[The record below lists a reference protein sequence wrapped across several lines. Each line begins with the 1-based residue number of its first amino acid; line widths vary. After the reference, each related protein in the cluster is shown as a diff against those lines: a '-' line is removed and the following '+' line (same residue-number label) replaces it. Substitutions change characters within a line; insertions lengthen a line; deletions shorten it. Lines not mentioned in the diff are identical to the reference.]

1 MPDTQ
6 SRYAPDETAASISVL
21 VELAT
26 ALGAYREDIILV
38 GGWVPYFLVHGNQKT
53 FQPDSVRAAA
63 LQSAFHIGSLDIDLA
78 LNIRTIREP
87 RYQAISRILEQ
98 RGYRSRGTDSPFSF
112 VRKTQTPK
120 GIPTEIQVDFLAPEY
135 GGTGKRRRHQR
146 VQDLLAHKAHGCDL
160 AFEHFL
166 DREIEATLPEG
177 GVAKAR
183 IRMADV
189 LPCLAMKAFALR
201 DRLKEKDAYDIYMV
215 CKHYPG
221 SPESV
226 VRAVKPH
233 VANGLVREA
242 LSILTDRFNRP
253 EAMGP
258 VAVATFLEVRDPTLR
273 EIRIRDVY
281 ETVQDVV
288 QRVSNIGLG

>member
-6 SRYAPDETAASISVL
+6 SRYAPDETATSISVL

-26 ALGAYREDIILV
+26 ALGAYREDIVLV

-53 FQPDSVRAAA
+53 FQSDSLQADAF
-63 LQSAFHIGSLDIDLA
+63 QSAFHIGSLDIDLA
-78 LNIRTIREP
+78 FNIRTIRKP

-98 RGYRSRGTDSPFSF
+98 RGYRSRGAGSPFSF
-112 VRKTQTPK
+112 VRETRTPK
-120 GIPTEIQVDFLAPEY
+120 GIPIEIQVDFLAPEY

-146 VQDLLAHKAHGCDL
+146 VQGLLAHKARGCDL
-160 AFEHFL
+160 SFEHFL
-166 DREIEATLPEG
+166 DREIEAPLPEG
-177 GVAKAR
+177 GITKAR

-189 LPCLAMKAFALR
+189 LPCLAMKAFALG

-221 SPESV
+221 SPESIAQ
-226 VRAVKPH
+226 AVKPY
-233 VANGLVREA
+233 VVNKLVREA
-242 LSILTDRFNRP
+242 LAILNDRFSRL

-258 VAVATFLEVRDPTLR
+258 VAVATFLEVRDPMLH

-281 ETVQDVV
+281 ETVQGILKQLESTRD
-288 QRVSNIGLG
+288 

>member
-1 MPDTQ
+1 MADTL
-6 SRYAPDETAASISVL
+6 SRYAPDETAVSLSVL

-26 ALGAYREDIILV
+26 TLGAYRKDIIRV
-38 GGWVPYFLVHGNQKT
+38 GGWVPSFLVQGSQKT
-53 FQPDSVRAAA
+53 FQSDPLQADAF
-63 LQSAFHIGSLDIDLA
+63 QSAFHIGSLDIDLA
-78 LNIRTIREP
+78 VNIRTIREP

-98 RGYRSRGTDSPFSF
+98 RGFQSRGPDSPFSF
-112 VRKTQTPK
+112 VRETRTPK
-120 GIPTEIQVDFLAPEY
+120 GIPIKIQVDFMAPEY

-146 VQDLLAHKAHGCDL
+146 VQGLLAHKARGCDL
-160 AFEHFL
+160 SFEHFL
-166 DREIEATLPEG
+166 DREIEAPLPEG
-177 GVAKAR
+177 GMTKAR

-189 LPCLAMKAFALR
+189 LPCLAMKAFVLQ
-201 DRLKEKDAYDIYMV
+201 DRLKEKDAYDIYMA

-242 LSILTDRFNRP
+242 LAILTDRFSRL

-258 VAVATFLEVRDPTLR
+258 VSVATFLEVRNPTLR

-281 ETVQDVV
+281 EAVQGVLRRVV
-288 QRVSNIGLG
+288 I

>member
-6 SRYAPDETAASISVL
+6 SRYAPDETAASLSVL

-38 GGWVPYFLVHGNQKT
+38 GGWVPYFLIQGPSQT
-53 FQPDSVRAAA
+53 E
-63 LQSAFHIGSLDIDLA
+63 FHIGSLDIDLA

-98 RGYRSRGTDSPFSF
+98 RGYQNRGADSPFSF
-112 VRKTQTPK
+112 VRETVTPK
-120 GIPTEIQVDFLAPEY
+120 GIPIKIQVDFLAPEY
-135 GGTGKRRRHQR
+135 GGTGKQRRHQR
-146 VQDLLAHKAHGCDL
+146 VQDLLAHKARGSDL

-166 DREIEATLPEG
+166 DREIEAPLPEG
-177 GVAKAR
+177 GMTKAR

-221 SPESV
+221 SPETV
-226 VRAVKPH
+226 ARAVKPH

-242 LSILTDRFNRP
+242 LSILTDRFSRP
-253 EAMGP
+253 AAMGP

-281 ETVQDVV
+281 ETVQDVLR
-288 QRVSNIGLG
+288 RVSI

>member
-38 GGWVPYFLVHGNQKT
+38 GGWVPYFLIQGNQKT
-53 FQPDSVRAAA
+53 FQSDSFQADAF
-63 LQSAFHIGSLDIDLA
+63 QSVFHIGSLDIDLA
-78 LNIRTIREP
+78 LNIQTIREP

-98 RGYRSRGTDSPFSF
+98 RGYVRRVAESPFGF
-112 VRKTQTPK
+112 VRETRTPK
-120 GIPTEIQVDFLAPEY
+120 GIPIEIHVDFLAPEY

-146 VQDLLAHKAHGCDL
+146 VQDILAHKARGCDL

-166 DREIEATLPEG
+166 DIEIEAPLREG
-177 GVAKAR
+177 GITKAR
-183 IRMADV
+183 IRMANV
-189 LPCLAMKAFALR
+189 LPCLAMKAFALG

-221 SPESV
+221 NPESV

-233 VANGLVREA
+233 VSNKLVREA
-242 LSILTDRFNRP
+242 LEILSDRFIRL

-258 VAVATFLEVRDPTLR
+258 AAVATFLEVRDPTLR

-281 ETVQDVV
+281 ETMQGIL
-288 QRVSNIGLG
+288 QRVVT